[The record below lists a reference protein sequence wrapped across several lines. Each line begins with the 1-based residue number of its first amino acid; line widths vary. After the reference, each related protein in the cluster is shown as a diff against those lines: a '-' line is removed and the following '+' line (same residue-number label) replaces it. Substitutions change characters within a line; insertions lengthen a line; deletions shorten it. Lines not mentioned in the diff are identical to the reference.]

1 MSDIRDWEE
10 MRAMSAR
17 LLKERTGEDVDS
29 WNRRIQ
35 NRSFKDEEALRLWL
49 TQEGVI
55 GYAQSLLVM
64 EHFGYPDFLLASADE
79 LIDAQYADR
88 PQLRPILDTIIKA
101 MAGLGR
107 VTIQARKGYVSFVSP
122 RRTFAR
128 LRPTIK
134 NRVDLGL
141 RLEGVKPGGRLVP
154 SKIQETMQVQIGLSS
169 PEEVDS
175 EVLDWL
181 QLAYDQNC

>member
-1 MSDIRDWEE
+1 MSDIRDWEA

-35 NRSFKDEEALRLWL
+35 DRGFKDEEALRMWL
-49 TQEGVI
+49 MQEGVT

-64 EHFGYPDFLLASADE
+64 EHFGYPDYLLASADE
-79 LIDAQYADR
+79 LIDAQYVDR

-128 LRPTIK
+128 LRPTTK

-154 SKIQETMQVQIGLSS
+154 SKIQETMKVQISLRS
-169 PEEVDS
+169 PAEVDS

>member
-1 MSDIRDWEE
+1 MSDIRGWEE
-10 MRAMSAR
+10 MRAMAAR

-29 WNRRIQ
+29 WNQRVQ
-35 NRSFKDEEALRLWL
+35 NRSFTDEETLRLWL
-49 TQEGVI
+49 TQQGVT
-55 GYAQSLLVM
+55 GYAQWLLVM

-101 MAGLGR
+101 VAGLGR

-128 LRPTIK
+128 LRPTTK

-154 SKIQETMQVQIGLSS
+154 SKFQETMKVQISLSS

>member
-1 MSDIRDWEE
+1 MNEIRDWEA
-10 MRAMSAR
+10 MRAMAAR
-17 LLKERTGEDVDS
+17 LLQERTGEDVDT

-35 NRSFKDEEALRLWL
+35 TRRFIDEETLRQWL
-49 TQEGVI
+49 TREGVT

-64 EHFGYPDFLLASADE
+64 EQFGYPDYLLASADA

-88 PQLRPILDTIIKA
+88 PQLRPILDTVIQA
-101 MAGLGR
+101 TAGLGR

-128 LRPTIK
+128 LRPTTK

-141 RLEGVKPGGRLVP
+141 RLEGVKAGGRLVP
-154 SKIQETMQVQIGLSS
+154 SKIQETMKVQIGLSS